1 MTIIINTQTDAE
13 KLCKND
19 NYNNRVIKLDDD
31 LKIACDLTLTDVT
44 IDCEYHEI
52 DATNRKLILAAIAAR
67 NMCADTIIANYVDVR
82 DELNVRDITINRVK
96 AWKPSSL
103 CAGVINARNINAKYS
118 DILCHYIN
126 ADHANISNLSAV
138 ENIRVKAGVIENISS
153 GNAQIFENA
162 RWVDA
167 G

>member
-31 LKIACDLTLTDVT
+31 LEINCDLTLTDVT
-44 IDCEYHEI
+44 IDCEYHE
-52 DATNRKLILAAIAAR
+52 
-67 NMCADTIIANYVDVR
+67 
-82 DELNVRDITINRVK
+82 
-96 AWKPSSL
+96 
-103 CAGVINARNINAKYS
+103 
-118 DILCHYIN
+118 
-126 ADHANISNLSAV
+126 
-138 ENIRVKAGVIENISS
+138 
-153 GNAQIFENA
+153 NAQIFENA